1 MTCARLLRG
10 AVAIPALALA
20 MTLVQAPV
28 TARPAAAQS
37 SQFAP
42 AIYVNGQPVTNFEI
56 QQRTRFLELLGQ
68 PGDLAA
74 EARKGLI
81 EDRLASAAGKQ
92 LGLKLNPAA
101 IQRGMTEFA
110 ARANMSAE
118 DFTRALG
125 ESGVSAETFRDFV
138 TAQITWRELVRG
150 KFMPNVSITE
160 VDIDRALAAQ
170 HQSANVRVLLSELV
184 IPVQDNPDQAMAM
197 ARQLQSE
204 VRSEAAFAEAARN
217 YSAAQTAPSGGKLDW
232 MPLANLPAPLR
243 AEVLGLRP
251 GGVTA
256 PLAVPNAVILLQL
269 RAVSDEAGSAPADQN
284 VQYAQ
289 FLFAD
294 GPDAAAEAARI
305 RARVDTCNDLLAYA
319 KGLPADQML
328 LDTRPLNEVPKDI
341 ALELAKL
348 DPGESSTALKR
359 GNARV
364 FLMLCAR
371 NPVEKGDAARDQMRQ
386 QLIGQ
391 RLGAMAEVYME
402 QLRSEAIIRTP

>member
-170 HQSANVRVLLSELV
+170 HHSANVRVLLSELV